1 MEERRRLRNS
11 WCLAD
16 RCGLVARISD
26 FVFRNGGNFLHFDQH
41 TDIQAGVFLARAEW
55 ELNGF
60 QIPRERIAECFQGI
74 AFECG
79 MQFELIFSDQV
90 PRIAILV
97 SKLPRCL
104 QDLLLRHQAGE
115 FKAEIALIISNHPDA
130 ASIADSFAIP
140 FRHFPI
146 TAENKLQQEIDE
158 IQTIKA
164 AGVQLVVLAR
174 YMQVLSEQFVTTFP
188 NRIINIH
195 HSFLPAFVGAQPYH
209 QAFARGVKLIGAT
222 GHYVN
227 SELDNGPIIEQKVI
241 RVSHRDSVEDLIR
254 RGRDLEKVVL
264 ARAVR
269 LHLMHKVLT
278 YGNKTV
284 IFD

>member
-1 MEERRRLRNS
+1 M
-11 WCLAD
+11 
-16 RCGLVARISD
+16 
-26 FVFRNGGNFLHFDQH
+26 FRNGGNFLHFDQH

-90 PRIAILV
+90 PRIAILF

-146 TAENKLQQEIDE
+146 TTENKLQQEIDE

-174 YMQVLSEQFVTTFP
+174 YMQVLSEQFVATFP

-227 SELDNGPIIEQKVI
+227 SELDNGPIVEQ
-241 RVSHRDSVEDLIR
+241 
-254 RGRDLEKVVL
+254 
-264 ARAVR
+264 
-269 LHLMHKVLT
+269 
-278 YGNKTV
+278 
-284 IFD
+284 